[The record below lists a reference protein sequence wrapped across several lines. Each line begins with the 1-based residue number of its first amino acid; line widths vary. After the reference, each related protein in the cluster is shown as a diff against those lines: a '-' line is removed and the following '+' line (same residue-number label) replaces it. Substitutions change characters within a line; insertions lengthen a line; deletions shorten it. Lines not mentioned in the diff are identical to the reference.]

1 MGSWKIIFV
10 VLILTTTIFLAGCME
25 KSFGRSDNGSVV
37 QVKSGDTVRI
47 NLAENPSTGFS
58 WNATTS
64 GDLAIT
70 RDGYDTADTFGAVMG
85 KVGGGG
91 TRSWDLTIG
100 KDITQTFSAVY
111 RRPWEPENRT
121 IDIFEITFAVA

>member
-1 MGSWKIIFV
+1 MGIGKILFI
-10 VLILTTTIFLAGCME
+10 LILTITVFCTGCTE
-25 KSFGRSDNGSVV
+25 RSFDHSDNGTMV
-37 QVKSGDTVRI
+37 QVKSGDMVRI

-58 WNATTS
+58 WNATTT
-64 GDLAIT
+64 GDLVIT
-70 RDGYDTADTFGAVMG
+70 RDGYDTSDSFGAMMG

-100 KDITQTFSAVY
+100 KDRVQSFSAVY

-121 IDIFEITFAVA
+121 IDRFEIAFTVT